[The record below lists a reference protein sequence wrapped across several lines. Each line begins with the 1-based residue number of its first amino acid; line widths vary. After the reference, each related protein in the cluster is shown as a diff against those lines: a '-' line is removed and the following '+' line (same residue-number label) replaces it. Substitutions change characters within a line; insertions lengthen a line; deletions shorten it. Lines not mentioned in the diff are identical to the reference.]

1 VCVEADIP
9 RGIAAK
15 SHDELPVQ
23 DDEPLLHSFLDKV
36 TDIVNQKTSEIM
48 TEVNGMFAD
57 LRIEFSASLGGDAD
71 GAVPVWPL
79 LPLPLRSDKPKP
91 SNTRDENRSRLG
103 RAGANLPPV
112 TQVKSHVAAK
122 KKPVTIGTA
131 KGNRLR
137 CAPSAP
143 KKRHIFVSK
152 LDPSTTEN
160 EVCDSVSKATGLEI
174 KCVKLQARF
183 NTYASFR
190 IEVGVEDFDKLLD
203 PDVWDEGILVK
214 PFFGR
219 LTHGA
224 NPVHSENSQQGK

>member
-1 VCVEADIP
+1 MP
-9 RGIAAK
+9 
-15 SHDELPVQ
+15 
-23 DDEPLLHSFLDKV
+23 
-36 TDIVNQKTSEIM
+36 
-48 TEVNGMFAD
+48 
-57 LRIEFSASLGGDAD
+57 
-71 GAVPVWPL
+71 GAWPTL
-79 LPLPLRSDKPKP
+79 SLPLRNDKPKP
-91 SNTRDENRSRLG
+91 LNTRDKNRSRLD
-103 RAGANLPPV
+103 RVGALSPV

-183 NTYASFR
+183 NT
-190 IEVGVEDFDKLLD
+190 
-203 PDVWDEGILVK
+203 
-214 PFFGR
+214 
-219 LTHGA
+219 
-224 NPVHSENSQQGK
+224 